1 VASKSLRERANVAL
15 LRLMIDASAAGKDR
29 IRRQDGQAFVE
40 YAMVLLLVT
49 VALAAGA
56 FVTPFRAAV
65 ENAFTAI
72 GGAISSAL
80 P

>member
-1 VASKSLRERANVAL
+1 MIGRANVILFTL
-15 LRLMIDASAAGKDR
+15 LFEPSSCVQRRL
-29 IRRQDGQAFVE
+29 RQDDGQAFVE

-72 GGAISSAL
+72 GGAISAAL